1 MIKTDLTV
9 RTSYSFYKKSVENPK
24 DSKEYAKIVNGFMKF
39 VMEQVTEG
47 HEVVLP
53 ARLGTLEIRGRQPSY
68 GKIGEKGLNILPPDW
83 VKTRALRLRDP
94 QATAEK
100 RIVYCLNE
108 ETGGLIFKVHWSKKS
123 VAVENKNLYS
133 LRIARTP
140 KRAISQAIKNG
151 KEYITKRNNGYIANN
166 N

>member
-9 RTSYSFYKKSVENPK
+9 RTSYSFYKQSVDKPK
-24 DSKEYAKIVNGFMKF
+24 DRKEYVNIVNGYMKF
-39 VMEQVTEG
+39 LMEQVTEG

-53 ARLGTLEIRGRQPSY
+53 ARLGTLEIRGRIASY
-68 GKIGEKGLNILPPDW
+68 NKTGENGLKTLPPDW
-83 VKTRALRLRDP
+83 SKTKALRDRDP
-94 QATAEK
+94 QAAAEK
-100 RIVYCLNE
+100 KIVYCLNE
-108 ETGGLIFKVHWSKKS
+108 ETGGIIYKVHWNKKS

-140 KRAISQAIKNG
+140 KRIISDAIKKG
-151 KEYITKRNNGYIANN
+151 KEYIIKRNNGYISNN